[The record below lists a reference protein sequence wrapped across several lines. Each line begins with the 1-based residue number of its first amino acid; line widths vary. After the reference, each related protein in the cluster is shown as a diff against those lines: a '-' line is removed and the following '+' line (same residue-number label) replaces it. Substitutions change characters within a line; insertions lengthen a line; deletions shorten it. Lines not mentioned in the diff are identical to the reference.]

1 MLPKNLFAIKDD
13 KFYYLAYFILI
24 VVLLYALNELIV
36 FRKKTISGFREGL
49 KNNSELSKTSTD
61 KEKELKSLITQSD
74 TLKSKLEI
82 NIYGKATDNRSQPL
96 YTDIL
101 EEMEDMLELK
111 QLFSIM
117 EFQTTART
125 DEDLIKL
132 GEKLNLFKKI
142 REACIDSRDFLTS
155 DRYNQ

>member
-1 MLPKNLFAIKDD
+1 M
-13 KFYYLAYFILI
+13 
-24 VVLLYALNELIV
+24 
-36 FRKKTISGFREGL
+36 
-49 KNNSELSKTSTD
+49 SKTSTD

-96 YTDIL
+96 YMDIL

-117 EFQTTART
+117 EFQTTEKT

-142 REACIDSRDFLTS
+142 REACVDSRDFLTS